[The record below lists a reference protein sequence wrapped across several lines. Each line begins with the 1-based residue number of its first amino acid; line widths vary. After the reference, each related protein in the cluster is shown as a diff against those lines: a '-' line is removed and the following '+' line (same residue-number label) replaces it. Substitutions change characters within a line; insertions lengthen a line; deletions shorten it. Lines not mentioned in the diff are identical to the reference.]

1 MGSIGSGSQHTAL
14 RADYDLEDEDR
25 FFISGVEKAG
35 AKRNTY
41 EVALKRRKLLVGL
54 GIGIGVVGLVA
65 LILGLAYG
73 LSRRKL
79 DYVCPRTYEPGKTDL
94 VFFVV
99 GDWGRA
105 GNDNQRRTAR
115 LMADVASCMPPAFII
130 STGDNFYPSGIRS
143 VDDVQ
148 FDTSFRNVY
157 TAQGLQ
163 VPWYVVMGNHD
174 YGDAV
179 DVSQLSSGQC
189 LAAPTSAEQCAGKCC
204 YSPWWQTQPGFQAR
218 DTRWNASMGGVVT
231 RAITLP
237 PDSATGAARRL
248 DLIMVDTT
256 PIIYQYAGAS
266 WAGFLNGFNAQ
277 DGDAIKEA
285 IQQHLN
291 ASYANGS
298 AAAAG
303 GSGGGGGG
311 GGSSWRLV
319 VGHHPVRSYG
329 RHCMQPDAY
338 DCDDMMFLRP
348 WLKKY
353 RVAAYINGHEHDQQL
368 IKSSDD
374 PVHYITSGAGSD
386 TRKGEFDGLDMDTRT
401 RDALFLSDTQGFVA
415 VVLSGSQMKVHFYTT
430 EQSGPTYT
438 RVIPQPSW

>member
-1 MGSIGSGSQHTAL
+1 MAALGSTTPHTAL

-41 EVALKRRKLLVGL
+41 ETQLKRKKLLVGL
-54 GIGIGVVGLVA
+54 GISIGVVGLVA

-79 DYVCPRTYEPGKTDL
+79 DYVCPRTYEASKADV

-99 GDWGRA
+99 GDWGRD
-105 GNDNQRRTAR
+105 GNENQRRTAR
-115 LMADVASCMPPAFII
+115 LMADVAACMPPAFVI

-148 FDTSFRNVY
+148 FDQSFRNVY
-157 TAQGLQ
+157 TSPELQ

-179 DVSQLSSGQC
+179 DVSLLTSGQC
-189 LAAPTSAEQCAGKCC
+189 LATPSGPDVCAGKCC
-204 YSPWWQTQPGFQAR
+204 YSPWWQVQPGFQAR

-231 RAITLP
+231 RRIALP
-237 PDSATGAARRL
+237 PDSGSGAARSL

-266 WAGFLNGFNAQ
+266 WADFLNGFNAQ
-277 DGDAIKEA
+277 DADSIKAA
-285 IQQHLN
+285 IQQQLN

-298 AAAAG
+298 AAA
-303 GSGGGGGG
+303 

-329 RHCMQPDAY
+329 RHCTQPDAY
-338 DCDDMMFLRP
+338 DCDDMMFIRP
-348 WLKKY
+348 WLKKF

-368 IKSSDD
+368 IKSADD

-415 VVLSGSQMKVHFYTT
+415 VVVSGNQMRVHYYTT

-438 RVIPQPSW
+438 RIIPQPAW